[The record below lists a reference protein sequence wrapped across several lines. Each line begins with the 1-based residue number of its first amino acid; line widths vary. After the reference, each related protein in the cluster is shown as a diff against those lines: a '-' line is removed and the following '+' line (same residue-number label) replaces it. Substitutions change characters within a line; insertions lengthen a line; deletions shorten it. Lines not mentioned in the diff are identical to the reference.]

1 MRTTGVIT
9 VKDVVL
15 RLFAERGVD
24 IEEIGRIV
32 YELQRP
38 YSNSLSLEQ
47 CIESVLRVI
56 EKREAQHAIITGIAL
71 DMLAEQNALP
81 EPLNSIVRRDEP
93 LYGVDEVLALAVT
106 NIYGSVGLTSFGYLD
121 KLKLGLIGRLNDKEK
136 GKVNTFLDDLVAGVA
151 AAAAARIAHQRVGD
165 PVDNGVAGS
174 SGRESASPNAGPSS
188 SAGPKVR
195 EAASG

>member
-1 MRTTGVIT
+1 MIA

-38 YSNSLSLEQ
+38 YSNSISLEQ
-47 CIESVLRVI
+47 CVESVLRVI

-121 KLKLGLIGRLNDKEK
+121 KLKLGLIGRLNDKDK
-136 GKVNTFLDDLVAGVA
+136 GRVNTFLDDLVAGVA

-165 PVDNGVAGS
+165 VVDNGAATGHSADAG
-174 SGRESASPNAGPSS
+174 EAGPQ
-188 SAGPKVR
+188 PELR